1 MAVRKIKDNELMNVL
16 ILEDSIN
23 RIKYFIEKF
32 SDHNL
37 VITENAHEAIIYLN
51 EQVFDCIFL
60 DHDLGP
66 NNGCGAD
73 VAAYLC
79 DNIDNEN
86 NDAMVVIHSWNVPAA
101 NSMHNEL
108 PNSKLL
114 PFGTAG
120 FFEVNGE

>member
-1 MAVRKIKDNELMNVL
+1 MNILV
-16 ILEDSIN
+16 LEDSTN
-23 RIKYFIEKF
+23 RINYFIERF

-37 VITENAHEAIIYLN
+37 VITENAYEAINYLN
-51 EQVFDCIFL
+51 EQVFDYIFL

-86 NDAMVVIHSWNVPAA
+86 NDAMVVIHSWNTPAA
-101 NSMHNEL
+101 MSMKNEL
-108 PNSKLL
+108 PNSKFL
-114 PFGTAG
+114 PFGSSE
-120 FFEVNGE
+120 FFGINGE